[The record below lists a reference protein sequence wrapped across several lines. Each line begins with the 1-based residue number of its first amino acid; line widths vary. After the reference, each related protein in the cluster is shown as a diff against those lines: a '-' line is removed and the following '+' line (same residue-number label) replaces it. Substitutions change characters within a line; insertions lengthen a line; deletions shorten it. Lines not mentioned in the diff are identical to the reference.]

1 MSVCMYVCMYACMYV
16 CVYACMYVCMII
28 NVCAAA
34 RAVRGPS
41 RRCTSCAGFVIANDN
56 YCWESNIYFEEACAG
71 AAAAVGRLYGGSA
84 TSADRPTG
92 CYLESSNVVFFN
104 GITHSANGRGGY
116 ARLCNRR

>member
-1 MSVCMYVCMYACMYV
+1 MCVYVYIYMYVCAYDYI
-16 CVYACMYVCMII
+16 Y
-28 NVCAAA
+28 VCAAA

-41 RRCTSCAGFVIANDN
+41 RRCATSCAGFVIANDN
-56 YCWESNIYFEEACAG
+56 YCSQSNIYFEAACTG
-71 AAAAVGRLYGGSA
+71 AAAAVGRPYGGSA

-104 GITHSANGRGGY
+104 AITKGADGGGGY